1 MTTPA
6 RGGAGPLHDRAP
18 TGKRP
23 PRAGP
28 RAIRALRSLADL
40 EACCRLQADVWG
52 KGFSEA
58 VPVSILKVAGRV
70 GGLVGGAVGR
80 GGELA
85 GFVFGITGISDGC
98 PVHWSHMLAVRP
110 ELRNE
115 GLGRRLKAWQREQC
129 MGMGVQQMYW
139 TFDPLESRNGWLNIG
154 RLGVVVR
161 EYVTD
166 MYGASDSPLHQGLG
180 TDRFVALWTLDGRRA
195 RRHLEGRA
203 ERPTWEDVRELRRAF
218 PVTGGLAPRPAPVA
232 PADPDEAD
240 CVLVPIP
247 ADIQAIRTSDP
258 ALAVAW
264 RAATRNALLPRLAK
278 GWTVDGLIR
287 TTEPLSYYLLRPP
300 SGD

>member
-1 MTTPA
+1 
-6 RGGAGPLHDRAP
+6 
-18 TGKRP
+18 
-23 PRAGP
+23 
-28 RAIRALRSLADL
+28 
-40 EACCRLQADVWG
+40 
-52 KGFSEA
+52 
-58 VPVSILKVAGRV
+58 
-70 GGLVGGAVGR
+70 
-80 GGELA
+80 
-85 GFVFGITGISDGC
+85 
-98 PVHWSHMLAVRP
+98 
-110 ELRNE
+110 
-115 GLGRRLKAWQREQC
+115 
-129 MGMGVQQMYW
+129 MGVQQMYW